1 MIELC
6 LGRRVEG
13 RASLRLALRIKPHF
27 SLLYAPV
34 AREALR

>member
-6 LGRRVEG
+6 LGDE
-13 RASLRLALRIKPHF
+13 RAARAFLNHALAINPYF

-34 AREALR
+34 ARKALR